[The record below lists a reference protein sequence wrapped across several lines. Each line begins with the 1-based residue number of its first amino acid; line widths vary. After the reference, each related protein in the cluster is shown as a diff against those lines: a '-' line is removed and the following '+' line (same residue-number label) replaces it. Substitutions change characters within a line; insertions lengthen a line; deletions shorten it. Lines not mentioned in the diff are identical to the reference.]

1 MKKRNSRRGVAI
13 EFAIGLML
21 LTLAFSTLMLT
32 TSMLKTK
39 RVKQDIIDFKE
50 KILAMQ
56 EEDLGETNSHTI
68 LINGE
73 EYAVTQGED

>member
-21 LTLAFSTLMLT
+21 LTLAFSTLMVT

-39 RVKQDIIDFKE
+39 RVKQDIIEFKE

-56 EEDLGETNSHTI
+56 EEDLGEINSHTI